1 MFAAQKLKLMVEKVV
16 ASGRYRKSRS
26 VGFFPAD

>member
-16 ASGRYRKSRS
+16 TSGRYRKPRS